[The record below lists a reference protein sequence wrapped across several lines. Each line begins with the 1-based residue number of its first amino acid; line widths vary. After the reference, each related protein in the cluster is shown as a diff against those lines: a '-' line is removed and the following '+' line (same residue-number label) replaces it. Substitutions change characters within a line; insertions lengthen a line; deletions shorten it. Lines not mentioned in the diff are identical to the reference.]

1 MNKSLEQV
9 VGLKSF
15 CAAYMSTVVT
25 EAFMTQADRRGFT
38 LLAKPTEE
46 FVEGKELS
54 ILLGHNVIKLALANT
69 RCSTAGQFCFNDSC
83 NCVNK
88 ANLLGPFSTT
98 C

>member
-1 MNKSLEQV
+1 MRLLGIVNNSLEHA

-46 FVEGKELS
+46 FVEGTDFL
-54 ILLGHNVIKLALANT
+54 
-69 RCSTAGQFCFNDSC
+69 
-83 NCVNK
+83 
-88 ANLLGPFSTT
+88 
-98 C
+98 